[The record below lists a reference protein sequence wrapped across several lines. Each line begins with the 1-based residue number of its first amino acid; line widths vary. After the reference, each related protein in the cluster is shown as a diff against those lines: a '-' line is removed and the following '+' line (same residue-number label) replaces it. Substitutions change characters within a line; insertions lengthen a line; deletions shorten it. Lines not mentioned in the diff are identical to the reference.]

1 MFCSGSEDL
10 WASVVTSLEQH
21 SEKEEEDAGENVL
34 MKD

>member
-21 SEKEEEDAGENVL
+21 SEKEKDAGENVL